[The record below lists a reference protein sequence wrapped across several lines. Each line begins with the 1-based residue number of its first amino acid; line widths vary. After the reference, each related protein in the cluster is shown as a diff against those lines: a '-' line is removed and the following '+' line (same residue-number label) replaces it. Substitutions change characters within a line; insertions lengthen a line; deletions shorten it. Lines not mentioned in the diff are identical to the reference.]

1 MNTADGNKPEPRRAA
16 LGLGMKRVLVVG
28 GSGFVGS
35 HVVRTALS
43 HGGLRVASVS
53 RTGQPTTAAPDLEGA
68 EWLQGD
74 VSKPDDLRR
83 VLAEVD
89 GVVSCLGGF
98 GTNDAMRA
106 LNGEANAALAQAAAA
121 SGVKRFA
128 YVSAAPS
135 RLFESFGPIGQ
146 GGPLPVWWPFGPG
159 YFEGKRIAEAAV
171 GAHFGASGLALRP
184 GFVYGSMEEAGRL
197 WKAPALVGA
206 PLEAVFSAGMVRGLA
221 RTLGPL
227 GDLLAPP
234 ASVADVASAAVA
246 HLVTAGGGDSGEG
259 SDPAGLCVVE
269 GPGLVALARKLGRE

>member
-1 MNTADGNKPEPRRAA
+1 
-16 LGLGMKRVLVVG
+16 MKRVLVVG

-35 HVVRTALS
+35 HVMRTALS

-53 RTGQPTTAAPDLEGA
+53 RGGRPATAAPELEAA

-74 VSKPDDLRR
+74 ASNPDDLRR

-98 GTNDAMRA
+98 GSNEAMRA
-106 LNGEANAALAQAAAA
+106 LNGEANAALALAAAE

-135 RLFESFGPIGQ
+135 RLLESFGPVGH
-146 GGPLPVWWPFGPG
+146 GSPLPVWWPFGPG

-171 GAHFGASGLALRP
+171 GAHFGAAGLALRP

-206 PLEAVFSAGMVRGLA
+206 PLEALFSSGVVRGLA
-221 RTLGPL
+221 RSLGPL

-234 ASVADVASAAVA
+234 ASVGDVASAAVA
-246 HLVTAGGGDSGEG
+246 HLVAADGGGDGCEASQAGEG
-259 SDPAGLCVVE
+259 PAGLCVVE
-269 GPGLVALARKLGRE
+269 GPGLVALARKLGRG

>member
-1 MNTADGNKPEPRRAA
+1 
-16 LGLGMKRVLVVG
+16 MKRVLVVG

-53 RTGQPTTAAPDLEGA
+53 RTGQPTTAAPGLEGA

-106 LNGEANAALAQAAAA
+106 LNGEANAALAEAAAA

-135 RLFESFGPIGQ
+135 RRTIES
-146 GGPLPVWWPFGPG
+146 VRNVPG
-159 YFEGKRIAEAAV
+159 SQSKHSIQ
-171 GAHFGASGLALRP
+171 SIP
-184 GFVYGSMEEAGRL
+184 
-197 WKAPALVGA
+197 
-206 PLEAVFSAGMVRGLA
+206 
-221 RTLGPL
+221 
-227 GDLLAPP
+227 
-234 ASVADVASAAVA
+234 DVVPS
-246 HLVTAGGGDSGEG
+246 LQC
-259 SDPAGLCVVE
+259 L
-269 GPGLVALARKLGRE
+269 